1 MKFVT
6 DMLLSLHS
14 CSPCWQV
21 DVFCELC
28 EFLGTRSQRGCYTT
42 GKSKA
47 SFANLI
53 NYLFY
58 KIVALERRGKKEKN
72 RIEQEA

>member
-1 MKFVT
+1 MCLVQIRIGHQTVLFGTPPIMKFVT

-47 SFANLI
+47 L
-53 NYLFY
+53 
-58 KIVALERRGKKEKN
+58 RT
-72 RIEQEA
+72 